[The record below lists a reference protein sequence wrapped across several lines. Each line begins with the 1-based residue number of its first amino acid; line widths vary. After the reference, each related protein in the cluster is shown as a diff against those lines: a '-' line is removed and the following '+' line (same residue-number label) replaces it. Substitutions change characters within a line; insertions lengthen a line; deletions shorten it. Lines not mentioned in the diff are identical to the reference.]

1 MFHFTT
7 CLHEEEAHF
16 IWVMLLW
23 LTYKCF
29 LSLDTAQEALMSS
42 ESRIQ
47 SEKMKVIAKGA
58 IELFASLMLTTYSF
72 KHYGPWLIC
81 SKLYLVAAIRTLFS
95 GKFDLTLIMFVIA
108 YQIQN
113 FIVNLI
119 DFAFF

>member
-1 MFHFTT
+1 
-7 CLHEEEAHF
+7 
-16 IWVMLLW
+16 
-23 LTYKCF
+23 
-29 LSLDTAQEALMSS
+29 
-42 ESRIQ
+42 
-47 SEKMKVIAKGA
+47 MKVIAKGA

-81 SKLYLVAAIRTLFS
+81 SKQYLVAAIGTLFS